1 MSSTE
6 VTTSNEMEDTT
17 FTPTNPSE
25 TISVLVRQR
34 LNAVGKD
41 DEHTSISADGQIKT
55 DTNLIAT
62 GNIKCTN
69 TIHATT
75 KVKGGSVKI
84 GNTTIG
90 ETQAKL
96 IKDISVLGQAV
107 GSKVLTTDVNKD
119 VTNIKNIYGDGTV
132 TANGGI
138 NVTAGG
144 TVTGNN
150 DSDIEGYHIIAT
162 DKLEIGNWWNNYTSV
177 TREELDKINGI
188 TTLGTGQAN
197 KLLTADG
204 DKDIIGIRKASVT
217 NVIGGTVKAKDGSIT
232 LAADGNG
239 LGGEAITHTA
249 KATGDFIVDDTV
261 VIKEDDVKLLD
272 TMYTNKGTVVAEKAI
287 VFANSKNLSGI
298 DKINASGTLT
308 VNTLRTKNLNINGS
322 LIDSNSSDK
331 IVNNFS
337 EMTTYFTTAVN
348 GVKPAVGKKC
358 IIFDTT
364 TRHAQIW
371 IKTGN
376 INNPTYWLQID
387 TANALNVHQP
397 MAISGKYH
405 VSTDAAVPGQNLT
418 DYTTGSLTI
427 NGTTNIDQANN
438 KYIHL
443 WLTITDEQSP
453 DITSPIT
460 AIPELEHTNTS
471 SLPLTAGGTNG
482 NEYTWKTTISHKTA
496 YQNTYY
502 AVRKNW
508 TIRFTDK
515 GTITSGSPP
524 TDMSQANN
532 IYKFINISTKSETPS
547 VDITHQ
553 GHNGNGNM
561 STYFDQI
568 GPWMIQGKDQV
579 NNATTYNHYFWKP
592 KLYQKFKIASRALNP
607 PIWITIQ
614 ELRKQNNNLLY
625 DTNDALYTGK
635 YPNAGRDALNY
646 YISGHNGNT
655 MADATTFI
663 ALHYN
668 NDPNNEINLYPMIDP
683 NYTGGDANQY
693 HNNIYTATT
702 EQYKAGLVSEEIS
715 NQKADLGIYIRK
727 APYDVSADGHTLTY
741 DSNSHDYFN
750 LFMNHPGKPITNYNW
765 ISWNAGQTNY
775 TSDPKIIVCEWTY
788 TDHFYS
794 FFSNQEYY
802 GLKLQYTDF
811 TYSPPSYDV
820 GHKWGSRNFKLVAV

>member
-1 MSSTE
+1 
-6 VTTSNEMEDTT
+6 MEDTT

-25 TISVLVRQR
+25 TISVLVKKK

-90 ETQAKL
+90 ETQARL

-138 NVTAGG
+138 NVNAGG
-144 TVTGNN
+144 TVTGYN
-150 DSDIEGYHIIAT
+150 DSDIVGNDIIAT

-232 LAADGNG
+232 LVADGNG

-331 IVNNFS
+331 VVNNFS

-397 MAISGKYH
+397 MVISGKYH
-405 VSTDAAVPGQNLT
+405 VSTDATVPGQNLT

-427 NGTTNIDQANN
+427 NGTIPITFAKN

-443 WLTITDEQSP
+443 WVTITDEQSP
-453 DITSPIT
+453 NITSPVT
-460 AIPELEHTNTS
+460 AVTGLEQNNTS

-482 NEYTWKTTISHKTA
+482 NEYTWKTTIFHQD
-496 YQNTYY
+496 QNTNYTDP
-502 AVRKNW
+502 KNW

-532 IYKFINISTKSETPS
+532 IYKFINISTTS
-547 VDITHQ
+547 VAPTVQITHQ
-553 GHNGNGNM
+553 GDNGDGNM
-561 STYFDQI
+561 NTYFDKV
-568 GPWMIQGKDQV
+568 GPWMINGSTY
-579 NNATTYNHYFWKP
+579 NYNHYFWKP
-592 KLYQKFKIASRALNP
+592 KLYQKFKICSNQVGSLWIKVQ
-607 PIWITIQ
+607 PIN
-614 ELRKQNNNLLY
+614 KVGNNLINNLNTALWPAQWPQY
-625 DTNDALYTGK
+625 GKDTWNYYFSGLLYT
-635 YPNAGRDALNY
+635 NNDEA
-646 YISGHNGNT
+646 H
-655 MADATTFI
+655 ATTFI
-663 ALHYN
+663 ALYYN
-668 NDPNNEINLYPMIDP
+668 NNSSNEINLYPMIDP
-683 NYTGGDANQY
+683 NYSGGDANQY

-702 EQYKAGLVSEEIS
+702 SHYKAGFISEEIS
-715 NQKADLGIYIRK
+715 NQKEAIGLYVRK
-727 APYDVSADGHTLTY
+727 APSSFSGSTPIYNT
-741 DSNSHDYFN
+741 DSYEFFN
-750 LFMNHPGKPITNYNW
+750 LFLNHPGRPVTQY
-765 ISWNAGQTNY
+765 SWQSYETGQGQTSY
-775 TSDPKIIVCEWTY
+775 GSDPKILYCNWGYTTHSHATFSEAHAAKITY
-788 TDHFYS
+788 CDWQYEPT
-794 FFSNQEYY
+794 SNEI
-802 GLKLQYTDF
+802 
-811 TYSPPSYDV
+811 
-820 GHKWGSRNFKLVAV
+820 GHKWSSLRWRLIAI